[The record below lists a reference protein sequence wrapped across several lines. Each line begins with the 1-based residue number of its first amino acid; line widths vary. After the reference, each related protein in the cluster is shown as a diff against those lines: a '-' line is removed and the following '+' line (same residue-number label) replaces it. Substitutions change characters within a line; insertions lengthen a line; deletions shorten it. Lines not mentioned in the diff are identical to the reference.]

1 MTSMVAPINIGLQ
14 SPGNWCNAKKK
25 ILEKANP
32 RLNSSCN
39 TNARLN
45 DKRRSSSLM
54 TASSNSSPGVM
65 ENVSL
70 AHLTTDKSPNESPFR
85 GKIVQDRHVYKQI
98 FLVGC
103 YQIGPDKTITME
115 TLMNFLQETAIRHI
129 CFISA
134 PVQNDVGATH
144 EMELRKLTWI
154 VTRIQVQVQRY
165 SKRGDEIEVDTW
177 SDSAGKNGMRKDW
190 IIKDYYTKEI
200 LAKATSTWTLMN
212 TETRRLS
219 KIPDEVRQELNP
231 FVFHKHAI
239 EEIDHRKI
247 PKLNDAIAERFRNG
261 VTPTWNDMDANM
273 HVSNVKYI
281 KWILESVPR
290 EVLEIYKMTSIT
302 LEFRRECRHS
312 DVLESLSSPSSRVV
326 GDANNNNRKAD
337 LEYIHLL
344 RLQDS
349 KAELVR
355 ARTEWLHKQNQQ

>member
-1 MTSMVAPINIGLQ
+1 
-14 SPGNWCNAKKK
+14 
-25 ILEKANP
+25 
-32 RLNSSCN
+32 
-39 TNARLN
+39 
-45 DKRRSSSLM
+45 
-54 TASSNSSPGVM
+54 
-65 ENVSL
+65 
-70 AHLTTDKSPNESPFR
+70 
-85 GKIVQDRHVYKQI
+85 
-98 FLVGC
+98 
-103 YQIGPDKTITME
+103 ME